1 MAKNGYAQKVALAR
15 ETYLK
20 IGQDFGAQKTADL
33 LAIALNDPETMG
45 KALGEKKIRK
55 KIRRI
60 FEKVAELETTF
71 GAAFYANPEQDY
83 WQEMLD
89 RRLSEIFGTETVPF
103 RKRYPWLKEVRYGK

>member
-1 MAKNGYAQKVALAR
+1 MAKNGYAQRVALAR

-20 IGQDFGAQKTADL
+20 IGQDFGVQKMADL
-33 LAIALNDPETMG
+33 VEIALNDPDVMG
-45 KALGEKKIRK
+45 KALGEK

-60 FEKVAELETTF
+60 FEKVAELEETF
-71 GAAFYANPEQDY
+71 AAAFYANPEQDY

-103 RKRYPWLKEVRYGK
+103 RDRYPWLKEVKYGR

>member
-20 IGQDFGAQKTADL
+20 IGQDFGVQKTADL
-33 LAIALNDPETMG
+33 LAIALNDPEVMG

-55 KIRRI
+55 ILERML
-60 FEKVAELETTF
+60 ELEKTF
-71 GAAFYANPEQDY
+71 NAAFYANPEQDY

-89 RRLSEIFGTETVPF
+89 RRLGEIFGTETVPF
-103 RKRYPWLKEVRYGK
+103 RERYPWLKEVRYGK

>member
-20 IGQDFGAQKTADL
+20 IGQDFGVQKTADL
-33 LAIALNDPETMG
+33 LAIALNDPEVMG

-55 KIRRI
+55 ILERML
-60 FEKVAELETTF
+60 ELEKTF
-71 GAAFYANPEQDY
+71 NAAFYANPEQDY

-89 RRLSEIFGTETVPF
+89 RRLGEIFGTETVPF
-103 RKRYPWLKEVRYGK
+103 RERYPWLKEVKYGR

>member
-20 IGQDFGAQKTADL
+20 IGQDFGVQKTADL

-55 KIRRI
+55 ILERML
-60 FEKVAELETTF
+60 ELEKTF
-71 GAAFYANPEQDY
+71 NAAFYANPEQDY
-83 WQEMLD
+83 WQEILD
-89 RRLSEIFGTETVPF
+89 RRLSEIFATGIVPF
-103 RKRYPWLKEVRYGK
+103 RERYPWLKEVKYGR

>member
-33 LAIALNDPETMG
+33 IAIALNDPETMG

-55 KIRRI
+55 ILERML
-60 FEKVAELETTF
+60 ELEKTF
-71 GAAFYANPEQDY
+71 NAAFYANPEQDY
-83 WQEMLD
+83 WQEVLD
-89 RRLSEIFGTETVPF
+89 RRLGEIFGTETVPF
-103 RKRYPWLKEVRYGK
+103 RDRYPWLKEVKYGR